1 MFESIFNWLLSLLLN
16 IQIRPSFPNFSYNW
30 CGFFFFLVLCLFV
43 SLSFSL
49 QELEWVGL
57 SVCLS
62 LCVYL
67 CLFVHRCPCPC
78 FLWICEQLTGGHFL
92 MFVSW
97 RHVQYAL
104 GFEDC
109 HSHTVSIFSLFCV
122 DLRATRSPIWSGYS
136 LNLSACPGVPTT
148 VYRWR
153 RMGEEVVLLPW

>member
-1 MFESIFNWLLSLLLN
+1 MW
-16 IQIRPSFPNFSYNW
+16 
-30 CGFFFFLVLCLFV
+30 GVFFLFFSCFFV

-57 SVCLS
+57 SVFLS
-62 LCVYL
+62 VCLCVYICVSL
-67 CLFVHRCPCPC
+67 CIDVPVLVFSGCASSS
-78 FLWICEQLTGGHFL
+78 LEAIFL

-122 DLRATRSPIWSGYS
+122 DLRATRSPI
-136 LNLSACPGVPTT
+136 
-148 VYRWR
+148 
-153 RMGEEVVLLPW
+153 